1 MQCSPHLARVCV
13 CVKGRRGVVVV
24 VLFFVIAGAKEQ
36 QEYSKNAYQESGTTR
51 RMRITSS
58 LVLLWS
64 SSCVHNGRTVG
75 DALHGRVSGLNKI
88 SMVGVLPL
96 Q

>member
-1 MQCSPHLARVCV
+1 MFASSRACLCACV
-13 CVKGRRGVVVV
+13 CVERRRGVVVV

-36 QEYSKNAYQESGTTR
+36 QEYSTKAYQESGTTR
-51 RMRITSS
+51 RMRIASS
-58 LVLLWS
+58 LVLLW